1 MTIHEH
7 LLDVGPTHSRACT
20 SARNWAAQYQT
31 AQEVW
36 DNCKWADWLLWWAMR
51 LGQMDQGVAAAK
63 EIAQSVSQ
71 LGNTYATNAAAYAAA
86 YAATYA
92 ATNATA
98 ATYAT
103 YAATYAAAA
112 TYATYAAAYAAAAA
126 AGAKQEALNL
136 TIVRK
141 HLVCPWHETE

>member
-7 LLDVGPTHSRACT
+7 LLDVGPTHSMACT

-63 EIAQSVSQ
+63 EIAQSVSH

-86 YAATYA
+86 Y
-92 ATNATA
+92 
-98 ATYAT
+98 
-103 YAATYAAAA
+103 
-112 TYATYAAAYAAAAA
+112 A